1 MRSFDA
7 LAQRGA
13 SRCSPALP
21 PALPPTKWRRRL
33 ISVRPPTFTPWEQN
47 TCGRARRADTF
58 SARRAALSPC
68 PGLPHIPSA
77 CEGMRKFV
85 RPRPGSPLLVRHARP
100 NARVLCACEHPRP
113 HLPVPTCSATLAN
126 NAFPVWPHSAGCL
139 TLCCGAAARSPA
151 VRDRAQL
158 LHIVCGPTL
167 VELPQRLLTE
177 EISQAKSR
185 LPRHDLGSAARPLVP
200 RAQRWQEA
208 LERECTGCGVVYTE
222 KISQV
227 R

>member
-1 MRSFDA
+1 MFLAAVDRLSEHKSCAILRCTGSEGRLA
-7 LAQRGA
+7 LLA
-13 SRCSPALP
+13 SAPH

-33 ISVRPPTFTPWEQN
+33 ISVRPHTFTPWEQN

-100 NARVLCACEHPRP
+100 NARVLYACEHARP

-139 TLCCGAAARSPA
+139 TLCCGAAARSPV
-151 VRDRAQL
+151 VRDRVQL
-158 LHIVCGPTL
+158 LHMLCVA
-167 VELPQRLLTE
+167 QRLL
-177 EISQAKSR
+177 SS
-185 LPRHDLGSAARPLVP
+185 PSD
-200 RAQRWQEA
+200 
-208 LERECTGCGVVYTE
+208 C
-222 KISQV
+222 
-227 R
+227 

>member
-1 MRSFDA
+1 MFLAAVDRLSEHKSDAFLRCIGSEGRLALLASAPSSIATSEMEKAFD
-7 LAQRGA
+7 L
-13 SRCSPALP
+13 CS
-21 PALPPTKWRRRL
+21 
-33 ISVRPPTFTPWEQN
+33 PPTFTPWEQN

-77 CEGMRKFV
+77 CGGMRKFV

-100 NARVLCACEHPRP
+100 NARVLYACEHARP

-139 TLCCGAAARSPA
+139 TLCCGAAARSLV

-158 LHIVCGPTL
+158 LHILCV
-167 VELPQRLLTE
+167 PQRLL
-177 EISQAKSR
+177 SS
-185 LPRHDLGSAARPLVP
+185 PSD
-200 RAQRWQEA
+200 
-208 LERECTGCGVVYTE
+208 C
-222 KISQV
+222 
-227 R
+227 